1 MPRALVT
8 GCAGFIGSQVA
19 EALLAAG
26 HEVVGIDCFTDN
38 YPREH
43 KQANLVPRPR
53 ARPLHA
59 SSTQTS

>member
-43 KQANLVPRPR
+43 KQANLVP
-53 ARPLHA
+53 AREHDRFTFVNA
-59 SSTQTS
+59 TS